1 MSRFRPVYSTICRCE
16 IFPGERNSFSFSLG
30 PVVKSTSDLV
40 NARPRSFDDVRP
52 DRDANTFGKPSELVK
67 TVGREARSF
76 GSPLRS
82 KAWNTIG
89 IESMGGTILP
99 TDFFLSRHQIFRA
112 KLGLAA
118 YLSIEWNNRFP
129 RKCES
134 DWWFKELSPLLSLLS
149 RIFNICNVCFNYSVI
164 FNRERYVVYNF
175 KKLLKAR
182 DKGKKENKKLRIRSN
197 IRI

>member
-52 DRDANTFGKPSELVK
+52 DRDANTLGKPSELVK

-112 KLGLAA
+112 KLGLAQLIYQLNETIGFQGNVKVIDDLKNCRRC
-118 YLSIEWNNRFP
+118 YLCCRGFLTFAMFVSII
-129 RKCES
+129 
-134 DWWFKELSPLLSLLS
+134 L
-149 RIFNICNVCFNYSVI
+149 
-164 FNRERYVVYNF
+164 
-175 KKLLKAR
+175 
-182 DKGKKENKKLRIRSN
+182 
-197 IRI
+197 